1 MATLSYDDLLLA
13 FDFVSS
19 GAPGEQRAYLSLE
32 TGKTFWISDMDLV
45 EEQVP
50 DDVETSDRY
59 LEIPHKYDLDLG
71 EQLVFRFAA
80 ERLPQQRDRIEALF
94 RGRGAYR
101 RFRELLVAANRL
113 EEWYAFE
120 REAIRQALKQ
130 WCDANGV
137 RLAEPGP
144 EVAARRGRA
153 ASDAERLSVRERL
166 STVCVFCGSSPGA
179 RPAYRDAAEA
189 LGRVLAAQ
197 GRTLVYGG
205 GNVGL
210 MGVIADAVL
219 ASGGRVIGVI
229 PQHLVAREIAHT
241 GVTELR
247 TVASMHERKQL
258 MADLADTFVLLPGG
272 LGSLEEFFEVWTWG
286 QLGLHRKPYGLLN
299 VDGYFDPLLAFLDHA
314 VAERFLRREQRELLL
329 VDHDPERL
337 LARLDAHEPASMPK
351 WIDRRAT

>member
-1 MATLSYDDLLLA
+1 M
-13 FDFVSS
+13 
-19 GAPGEQRAYLSLE
+19 
-32 TGKTFWISDMDLV
+32 
-45 EEQVP
+45 
-50 DDVETSDRY
+50 
-59 LEIPHKYDLDLG
+59 
-71 EQLVFRFAA
+71 
-80 ERLPQQRDRIEALF
+80 ALF

-120 REAIRQALKQ
+120 REAVREALKQ

-299 VDGYFDPLLAFLDHA
+299 VDGYFDPLLAFLDHT
-314 VAERFLRREQRELLL
+314 VAERFVRREQRELLL